1 MTKTTKILLAISLT
15 AFAVGF
21 TNILWGVGTPLGAVF
36 LGLFLIS
43 KLLEKETTL
52 FDEEQRLRITLA
64 ERNTASCACMWDRP
78 SRNRLIPPTG
88 STYRDSKR
96 QDLSRH
102 QSEV

>member
-64 ERNTASCACMWDRP
+64 ERNTASISIRADAGVQDSYASP
-78 SRNRLIPPTG
+78 SLNAAAH
-88 STYRDSKR
+88 SS
-96 QDLSRH
+96 
-102 QSEV
+102 